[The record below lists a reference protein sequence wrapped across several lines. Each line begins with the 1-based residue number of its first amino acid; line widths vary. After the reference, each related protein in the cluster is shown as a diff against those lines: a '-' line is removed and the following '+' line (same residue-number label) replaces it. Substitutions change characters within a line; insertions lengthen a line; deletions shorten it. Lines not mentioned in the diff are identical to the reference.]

1 MNHDTAPPAHQQA
14 LDAVRV
20 QDWKELDSRP
30 LPRWYGDAKFGIF
43 VHWGVFS
50 VPAWRTLND
59 EQFGSYAEWYYASV
73 YGPYRN
79 ADPDFHATMFPDRD
93 YRDLVSDF
101 RAELFDPEAWA
112 SLFRRAGA
120 RYVVLTSKHHDGYC
134 LWPTENSHKR
144 GWHAGEAGPRR
155 DLLGELTNAVRDEGL
170 RMGLYYSIPEWETHR
185 SHRVDGGYFIPEADA
200 QTYGMSEEA
209 YPREILHQQ
218 WVELNETYAPAVIY
232 TDGGEW
238 DFSEEYT
245 DTRRMLS
252 WLYTDAP
259 NADEVVVN
267 DRIHVGMPGAHGDI
281 YSTEYH
287 DLDGFGTVHPWEES
301 RGIGGSYGFN
311 RAESV
316 EDYASANELVTLL
329 AQTVAGGGNLLLNV
343 GPTADGRIPAV
354 QQERLLQI
362 GAWLDVNGEAIYE
375 TAPAADVRTAS
386 AQVFATSK
394 PGARYLIVTG
404 SPHEDVAVSMTSTGL
419 GEGSTAAGRV
429 HGWDLLGAERD
440 VAEDLLDVRIEGDEV
455 AVRLRPAALWTS
467 SSDDALPLVIRLQV
481 DEDGATGGT
490 SPAQTPVEEER

>member
-200 QTYGMSEEA
+200 QRYGMSEEA

-218 WVELNETYAPAVIY
+218 WVELNETYAPAVI
-232 TDGGEW
+232 
-238 DFSEEYT
+238 
-245 DTRRMLS
+245 
-252 WLYTDAP
+252 YTDAP

-419 GEGSTAAGRV
+419 GEGSTAARRV
-429 HGWDLLGAERD
+429 RGWDLLGAERD

>member
-1 MNHDTAPPAHQQA
+1 
-14 LDAVRV
+14 
-20 QDWKELDSRP
+20 
-30 LPRWYGDAKFGIF
+30 
-43 VHWGVFS
+43 
-50 VPAWRTLND
+50 
-59 EQFGSYAEWYYASV
+59 
-73 YGPYRN
+73 
-79 ADPDFHATMFPDRD
+79 
-93 YRDLVSDF
+93 
-101 RAELFDPEAWA
+101 
-112 SLFRRAGA
+112 
-120 RYVVLTSKHHDGYC
+120 
-134 LWPTENSHKR
+134 
-144 GWHAGEAGPRR
+144 
-155 DLLGELTNAVRDEGL
+155 
-170 RMGLYYSIPEWETHR
+170 
-185 SHRVDGGYFIPEADA
+185 
-200 QTYGMSEEA
+200 MSEEA

-429 HGWDLLGAERD
+429 RGWDLLGAERD